1 VTEPPDERELREPW
15 YVRLLF
21 VIMFFL
27 GVRPR
32 SLRHPPPPKGES
44 ADAERRGDD
53 EHDDLDR

>member
-1 VTEPPDERELREPW
+1 VTEPPDEQEVREPW

-32 SLRHPPPPKGES
+32 SLRHPPPSKTES
-44 ADAERRGDD
+44 ADDDGRHERTGKS
-53 EHDDLDR
+53 DRD